1 MGSADE
7 WAQSPR
13 DHDGLKSDWVKL
25 LMAEVCLPE
34 SRLSDLPEYREAF
47 GILLPRS
54 STDSN
59 PFG

>member
-1 MGSADE
+1 MSGLK
-7 WAQSPR
+7 AQET
-13 DHDGLKSDWVKL
+13 HDGLKSDWVKL
-25 LMAEVCLPE
+25 LVAEVCLPE

>member
-25 LMAEVCLPE
+25 LVAEVCLPE
-34 SRLSDLPEYREAF
+34 SRL
-47 GILLPRS
+47 
-54 STDSN
+54 
-59 PFG
+59 